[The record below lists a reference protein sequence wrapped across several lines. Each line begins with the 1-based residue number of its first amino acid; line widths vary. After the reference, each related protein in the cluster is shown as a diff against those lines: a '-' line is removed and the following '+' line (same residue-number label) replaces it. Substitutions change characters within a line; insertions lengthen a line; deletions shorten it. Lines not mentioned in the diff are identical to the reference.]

1 MAWIV
6 TTRVKAVARI
16 LVIDDEMDIRS
27 LVSRILKQEGHDVIE
42 AADGNEGVRLFR
54 ENLPD
59 LLITDIIMPEKEG
72 LETIMELRRDFPNVR
87 TIAISGGGKALDRD
101 TCLQFAKSLGVNRT
115 LAKPFSRQELL
126 DAVEDVLET
135 K

>member
-1 MAWIV
+1 M
-6 TTRVKAVARI
+6 ARI
-16 LVIDDEMDIRS
+16 LIIDDEWDIRN
-27 LVSRILKQEGHDVIE
+27 LVSRILKQEGHEVIE
-42 AADGNEGVRLFR
+42 AADGKEGVRIFR

-87 TIAISGGGKALDRD
+87 TIAISGGGKSLDGD
-101 TCLQFAKSLGVNRT
+101 TCLQFAKGLGANRT

-126 DAVEDVLET
+126 EAVQEVLET
-135 K
+135 A